1 MSLDYMIFEPI
12 KNIIRLTG
20 INKMRITTPNPRE
33 IPFYKLV
40 LK

>member
-20 INKMRITTPNPRE
+20 INKKLKTNP
-33 IPFYKLV
+33 IPEKFLSTNWY
-40 LK
+40 